1 MLVPKLLVHTAFTY
15 KERGLLIAPF
25 GRSRFGANGKP
36 IGLLLHSLCQMIYA
50 FPKRVLYLHS
60 TPAKSGHPTNL
71 RVGAPLLPQKLV
83 TPTEAKII
91 SNKNARE

>member
-1 MLVPKLLVHTAFTY
+1 MLVHTACTY

-71 RVGAPLLPQKLV
+71 SGSTAAAEALKLV
-83 TPTEAKII
+83 TPIETKVL
-91 SNKNARE
+91 NDKNERE

>member
-1 MLVPKLLVHTAFTY
+1 MLVHTACTY

-71 RVGAPLLPQKLV
+71 RVEAPKLV
-83 TPTEAKII
+83 TPTETKVL
-91 SNKNARE
+91 NDKNGKDWV